1 MQRYIIRRLLF
12 ALLILALV
20 SVLVFFMV
28 RLLPGDPIRAAMQQN
43 VDLTDESIVQEV
55 RAQYGLDKP
64 VPVQYY
70 IWLRDFF
77 KADWGTSLGSGDAV
91 WDMFWRRLPVTL
103 ELFFGATFWAFLIG
117 FPLGIYSALRRN
129 SILDILFTT
138 LAIIAVSAPSFW
150 VAIILIYGFAVKLQ
164 IFPPSGYVPF
174 FENPTENLLCVAMP
188 TFVMGIGSA
197 GYLARFVRSSFLE
210 VLGQDFIRT
219 AWAKG
224 LRERPIVVK
233 HAAKPAM
240 IPVVT
245 IIGYTWGFMVAGSF
259 IIEFM
264 FAIPGVGRMGVDAIF
279 ARDFPVIQSV
289 LIMTA
294 INVVFANLVVD
305 VTYGYLDPRVRLQ

>member
-1 MQRYIIRRLLF
+1 MQRYIIRRCLF
-12 ALLILALV
+12 ALLILALF
-20 SVLVFFMV
+20 SLLAFFMV

-129 SILDILFTT
+129 SFLDILFTT
-138 LAIIAVSAPSFW
+138 LAIIAVSAPAFW

-164 IFPPSGYVPF
+164 IFPPSGFVPF
-174 FENPTENLLCVAMP
+174 FENPKENILCVAMP
-188 TFVMGIGSA
+188 TFVMGVGSA
-197 GYLARFVRSSFLE
+197 GLLARYVRSSFLE
-210 VLGQDFIRT
+210 ILSQDFIRT

-224 LRERPIVVK
+224 LDERAIVVK

-245 IIGYTWGFMVAGSF
+245 VIGLAWGFMVAGTF

-264 FAIPGVGRMGVDAIF
+264 FAIPGIGRMGYDAIF
-279 ARDFPVIQSV
+279 ARDFPVIQAV
-289 LIMTA
+289 LIATA
-294 INVVFANLVVD
+294 VNVLLANLVVD
-305 VTYGYLDPRVRLQ
+305 ILYGYLDPRVRLQ

>member
-188 TFVMGIGSA
+188 TFVMCIGSA

>member
-12 ALLILALV
+12 AILILALF
-20 SVLVFFMV
+20 SVLAFFMV

-103 ELFFGATFWAFLIG
+103 ELFLGATFWAFIIG
-117 FPLGIYSALRRN
+117 FPLGIFSALRRN
-129 SILDILFTT
+129 SVLDISFTT
-138 LAIIAVSAPSFW
+138 LAIIAVSAPAFW
-150 VAIILIYGFAVKLQ
+150 VAIILIYAFAVKLH
-164 IFPPSGYVPF
+164 IFPPSGFVPF
-174 FENPTENLLCVAMP
+174 FENPRDNLLSIALP

-210 VLGQDFIRT
+210 ILSQDFIRT
-219 AWAKG
+219 ARAKG
-224 LRERPIVVK
+224 LRERPVVIK

-240 IPVVT
+240 IPVITV
-245 IIGYTWGFMVAGSF
+245 IGLSWGYMVGGAF

-289 LIMTA
+289 LIVTA
-294 INVVFANLVVD
+294 MNVLLANLVVD
-305 VTYGYLDPRVRLQ
+305 ILYGYFDPRVRLQ

>member
-1 MQRYIIRRLLF
+1 MQRYIIRRILF

-103 ELFFGATFWAFLIG
+103 ELFFGATFWAFFIG

-129 SILDILFTT
+129 SILDIIFTT

-174 FENPTENLLCVAMP
+174 FENPMENLLCVAMP

-224 LRERPIVVK
+224 LHERPIVVK

-279 ARDFPVIQSV
+279 ARDFPVIQCV
-289 LIMTA
+289 LIVTA

>member
-1 MQRYIIRRLLF
+1 MQRYIIRRILF
-12 ALLILALV
+12 ALLILALF
-20 SVLVFFMV
+20 SVLAFFMV

-103 ELFFGATFWAFLIG
+103 ELFFGATFWSFLFG
-117 FPLGIYSALRRN
+117 FPLGILSALRRN
-129 SILDILFTT
+129 SVLDISLTT
-138 LAIIAVSAPSFW
+138 LAIIAVSAPAFW
-150 VAIILIYGFAVKLQ
+150 VAIILIYALAVKLQ
-164 IFPPSGYVPF
+164 IFPPSGFVPF
-174 FENPTENLLCVAMP
+174 FENPRDNLLSVALP

-197 GYLARFVRSSFLE
+197 GLLARFVRSSFLE
-210 VLGQDFIRT
+210 VLSQDFIRT
-219 AWAKG
+219 ARAKG
-224 LRERPIVVK
+224 LHERPVVVK

-245 IIGYTWGFMVAGSF
+245 VIGLYWGYMVGGTF

-289 LIMTA
+289 LIVTA
-294 INVVFANLVVD
+294 MNVLLANLVVD
-305 VTYGYLDPRVRLQ
+305 ILYGYLDPRVRLQ

>member
-1 MQRYIIRRLLF
+1 MQRYIIRRCLF
-12 ALLILALV
+12 ALLILALF
-20 SVLVFFMV
+20 SLLAFFMV

-77 KADWGTSLGSGDAV
+77 RAEWGKSLGSGDAV

-103 ELFFGATFWAFLIG
+103 ELFFGATFWAFVIG
-117 FPLGIYSALRRN
+117 FPLGIFSALRRN
-129 SILDILFTT
+129 SFLDILFTT
-138 LAIIAVSAPSFW
+138 LAIICVSAPSFW

-174 FENPTENLLCVAMP
+174 FENPQQNLLCVAMP
-188 TFVMGIGSA
+188 SFVMGIGSA
-197 GYLARFVRSSFLE
+197 GLLARYVRSSFLE
-210 VLGQDFIRT
+210 ILGQDFIRT

-224 LRERPIVVK
+224 LSERAIVVK

-245 IIGYTWGFMVAGSF
+245 VIGLAWGFMVAGAF

-264 FAIPGVGRMGVDAIF
+264 FAIPGVGRMFVDGVF
-279 ARDFPVIQSV
+279 GRDFPVVQCV

-294 INVVFANLVVD
+294 MNVLLANLVVD
-305 VTYGYLDPRVRLQ
+305 ILYGYLDPRVRLQ

>member
-1 MQRYIIRRLLF
+1 
-12 ALLILALV
+12 
-20 SVLVFFMV
+20 
-28 RLLPGDPIRAAMQQN
+28 
-43 VDLTDESIVQEV
+43 
-55 RAQYGLDKP
+55 
-64 VPVQYY
+64 
-70 IWLRDFF
+70 
-77 KADWGTSLGSGDAV
+77 
-91 WDMFWRRLPVTL
+91 MFWRRLPVTL
-103 ELFFGATFWAFLIG
+103 ELFFGATFWAFIIG

-138 LAIIAVSAPSFW
+138 LAIIAVSAPPFW

-174 FENPTENLLCVAMP
+174 FENPMENLLCVAMP

-197 GYLARFVRSSFLE
+197 GLLARYVRSSFLE
-210 VLGQDFIRT
+210 VLSQDFIRT

-245 IIGYTWGFMVAGSF
+245 VIGLAWGFMVAGAF

-279 ARDFPVIQSV
+279 ARDFPVIQCV
-289 LIMTA
+289 LIVTA